1 MSTGVEISIIRSMVK
16 SYKPSSS
23 KQKNTESKNNN
34 KNNLN
39 KTDNLS
45 HFKQKN
51 DILKE
56 ISSYT
61 IDGTIERIASE
72 NRNLVDILG

>member
-23 KQKNTESKNNN
+23 KQKSLVSNN
-34 KNNLN
+34 KKDNNIN
-39 KTDNLS
+39 KTDVFSN
-45 HFKQKN
+45 FEQKN

-56 ISSYT
+56 ISSYS

-72 NRNLVDILG
+72 NKNLVDILG